1 MDKLLLDALNN
12 LSLSL
17 ENLTLA
23 LQQKS
28 DAKSDVAGAL
38 SSADISKKLD
48 QILSI
53 LQSNPPKTNPNL
65 PSPAIVPISK
75 SVISPAPGTFVK
87 KPESPVVKPPVSGIQ
102 EPRETGPSF
111 KDFSRKYLDKD
122 QKREVE
128 IKAKSQEVVREQTSI
143 SSPEEKRPLS
153 IKDRISNIFFGKKSQ

>member
-38 SSADISKKLD
+38 SSGDISKKLD

-65 PSPAIVPISK
+65 KLLLRV
-75 SVISPAPGTFVK
+75 
-87 KPESPVVKPPVSGIQ
+87 
-102 EPRETGPSF
+102 
-111 KDFSRKYLDKD
+111 L
-122 QKREVE
+122 
-128 IKAKSQEVVREQTSI
+128 
-143 SSPEEKRPLS
+143 
-153 IKDRISNIFFGKKSQ
+153 